1 MPVGLFRFQHEA
13 EIETHL
19 HQNESLA
26 SLVTHGMLVNCLVKP
41 LEEENLLASVTNAME
56 QREIHRL

>member
-1 MPVGLFRFQHEA
+1 M
-13 EIETHL
+13 ETHF

-26 SLVTHGMLVNCLVKP
+26 SLVTHGMLVNYLVKP
-41 LEEENLLASVTNAME
+41 FQEENLLASVTNAME